1 MNTVMNY
8 LNTFLYQNG
17 YGFYVWGAYGMAI
30 LAISLEI
37 ISLHR
42 QRLATLTRIR
52 RLMRRHNQDNAHET

>member
-1 MNTVMNY
+1 
-8 LNTFLYQNG
+8 
-17 YGFYVWGAYGMAI
+17 VWGAYGMAI

-52 RLMRRHNQDNAHET
+52 RLMRRHNQDNVHET